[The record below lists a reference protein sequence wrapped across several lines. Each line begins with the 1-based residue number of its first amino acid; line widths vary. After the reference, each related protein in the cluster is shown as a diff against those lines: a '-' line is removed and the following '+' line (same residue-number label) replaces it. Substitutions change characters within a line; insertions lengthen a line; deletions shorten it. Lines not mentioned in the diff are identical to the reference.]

1 MNKPKLKNNL
11 LRVWMIIAI
20 LVSSSVAITPAQAQ
34 SGNPPDLAVITPEN
48 VTSLKFLTRM
58 GQGVLTGEFDLQP
71 KGNLIAA
78 ATASGVALYDR
89 VSGKQAGFVDLGFQA
104 TAVSISPDSQT
115 LAAVYNVPTG
125 EMVKSVL
132 DGNESPEYLTQIG
145 LFSLPD
151 GKSKGT
157 PISDLKECG
166 QSNIW
171 QIAFTPDGKEL
182 VFEKKY
188 GLTNKEERFCALSVQ
203 NGKITR
209 TLDIPDNA
217 ESTLSP
223 NGEYA
228 AIVQL
233 DGNNQASKAIIYET
247 KDLKTLIEIDFSP
260 TNWPEI
266 AFTRNGDY
274 FTVRYYDGEAEK
286 VPQTVQFWSLPDGKP
301 AFSILYQE
309 RYASNPTIGQNE
321 ERYDHIMALDV
332 SSDNRWAA
340 IGTQNGKIEL
350 WDIQAGK
357 IGKELGTLTWTG
369 SNQVANAGGALS
381 AEINSYVNPMEFSAD
396 GKTLVAAEYRTTGG
410 QVGQIHVYQMPGGE
424 ETAAFY
430 GATVGDTPVSF
441 AFSPDS
447 RQIAYGGFADGSVEI
462 RNTSDGSLALRLSG
476 HSAMVN
482 QAKFS
487 PDGKVIATASDDNTL
502 RLWDAKTGET
512 LKVLKGHTQRVNQI
526 AFSADGAWLFSGADD
541 NTIRRWKTADGGLVD
556 TRQLGNENWRVEF
569 LTTLPDS
576 QSVVYHITKYPSPL
590 VGFMSKQIL
599 WDTKS
604 GKETPIG
611 NGELFITA
619 LSSDGKTFTGYTY
632 TDGKRVIGALAADG
646 TMTIMASVRSP
657 YGNGALVNPILSP
670 DNRLLI
676 SGNGFGTHAWKTGS
690 DSAAFIGLIAQ
701 GEPVPVYGQQYV
713 LSPDGKILA
722 VADGGVVYLLG
733 VPAS

>member
-1 MNKPKLKNNL
+1 MNKPKIKINL
-11 LRVWMIIAI
+11 LRLWMIVAI
-20 LVSSSVAITPAQAQ
+20 LLSSPAAITSAQAQ

-48 VTSLKFLTRM
+48 VADLKFLARM
-58 GQGVLTGEFDLQP
+58 GQGVLKGEFDLQP

-78 ATASGVALYDR
+78 VAASGVALYDR
-89 VSGKQAGFVDLGFQA
+89 VSGKQTGFVDLGFQA
-104 TAVSISPDSQT
+104 TAASISPDGQT
-115 LAAVYNVPTG
+115 LAAVYNIPTG
-125 EMVKSVL
+125 KMVKSSVF
-132 DGNESPEYLTQIG
+132 DGSESPEYLPQIG

-171 QIAFTPDGKEL
+171 QIAFTPDGQEL

-188 GLTNKEERFCALSVQ
+188 GLANKEERFCVLSVQ
-203 NGKITR
+203 DGKITR
-209 TLDIPDNA
+209 TLDIPGEA
-217 ESTLSP
+217 ESTLSSD
-223 NGEYA
+223 GEYTA
-228 AIVQL
+228 VIQL
-233 DGNNQASKAIIYET
+233 DGNYQASKAVVYET
-247 KDLKTLIEIDFSP
+247 KDLKTPIEISFSP
-260 TNWPEI
+260 VNWPEI

-274 FTVRYYDGEAEK
+274 FTVRYYAGEAEK

-309 RYASNPTIGQNE
+309 RYVSNPTIGQNE
-321 ERYDHIMALDV
+321 KQYDHIMSIDV
-332 SSDNRWAA
+332 SPDKRWAA
-340 IGTQNGKIEL
+340 IGTQNGKVNL

-357 IGKELGTLTWTG
+357 IGKELATLTWTG

-381 AEINSYVNPMEFSAD
+381 AKINSYVNPVEFSAD
-396 GKTLVAAEYRTTGG
+396 GKTLVAAEYMTTAG
-410 QVGQIHVYQMPGGE
+410 QVGQIHVYQIPGGE

-430 GATVGDTPVSF
+430 GATVGDTTVSF

-462 RNTSDGSLALRLSG
+462 RNTADGSLTLRLSG

-502 RLWDAKTGET
+502 RLWDAKTGQS
-512 LKVLKGHTQRVNQI
+512 LKILKGHTQRVNQI
-526 AFSADGAWLFSGADD
+526 AFSADGAWLVSGADD
-541 NTIRRWKTADGGLVD
+541 NTIRRWKIADGSLMN
-556 TRQLGNENWRVEF
+556 TRELGNENWRVEF
-569 LTTLPDS
+569 LAALPDN

-599 WDTKS
+599 WDTES
-604 GKETPIG
+604 NKETPIG
-611 NGELFITA
+611 NGELLITA
-619 LSSDGKTFTGYTY
+619 LSSDGKTFTGYT
-632 TDGKRVIGALAADG
+632 DGKRVTGALAADG

-657 YGNGALVNPILSP
+657 YGNGALVNSILSP

-676 SGNGFGTHAWKTGS
+676 SGNGFGTHAWKIGS
-690 DSAAFIGLIAQ
+690 DSAAFIGLVAQ
-701 GEPVPVYGQQYV
+701 GEPVPAYGQQYA

-733 VPAS
+733 VPAP